1 MAAQVGVGTL
11 EWRVFGSPH
20 VKGRRDFLVA

>member
-11 EWRVFGSPH
+11 EWRVCGSLH
-20 VKGRRDFLVA
+20 VKGRRDFLGA